1 MGMGNIL
8 DEIMEEKLLNM
19 HTAFIGKVVS
29 VSGPD
34 MCSVMPLDKIKA
46 YGKAAKSQGVVSRVP
61 VLRHVRRYTLVKQK
75 LTVKDTYTQGG
86 TITPAEHPV
95 KDNEGHLRV
104 EPIKAGDLV
113 LCVCGDRNIAS
124 SSKGMS
130 TTPPVGH
137 HQLSDAVVVGLL
149 GKWPHEE

>member
-1 MGMGNIL
+1 MGNGNFIG
-8 DEIMEEKLLNM
+8 DMIDEKLLNM

-29 VSGPD
+29 VTSPD
-34 MCSVMPLDKIKA
+34 LCSVMPLDKIKA
-46 YGKAAKSQGVVSRVP
+46 YGKTAKAQGVISRVP
-61 VLRHVRRYTLVKQK
+61 VLNHVRRYTLVKQK
-75 LTVKDTYTQGG
+75 LTVKDTYTQSG
-86 TITPAEHPV
+86 TITPTQHPE

-113 LCVCGDRNIAS
+113 LCVCCDRNIAS

-137 HQLSDAVVVGLL
+137 HQLSDAVVVGML
-149 GKWPHEE
+149 GRWPHE